1 MKHACA
7 SVAVCLSLAFPS
19 YMLAQASVTAG
30 AAANGAGSRSV
41 AGARIAAAR
50 QEPAGSAMKTVL
62 VLPFE
67 NTGRASGLSWLGE
80 GLAELSARRLGGANR
95 LVLPRS
101 EWLEAA
107 ERLGLGPS
115 PRISRAS
122 LLKIAREADADYL
135 VFGRFVAEGGRLKL
149 TAQGMRLDGPELSRL
164 FEQSGASDQLVQT
177 HARLCWQLLEFFS
190 AGKRTSQKEYLQQA
204 RPLRLD
210 AFESYS
216 RGLLATGTERVRLL
230 REAARLEPEWAD
242 PAFALGQTF
251 VEAANYDS
259 ALIWLSR
266 VPPASAF
273 GLEAGFYAGV
283 CHLLRN
289 DAPRAEAAFRALIE
303 RPWYTNGATGLAA
316 RRMDL
321 PEVLN
326 NLAIALSRQGKWG
339 EAKALWEQLRGA
351 APVEATFAFNLALGA
366 YRAGDNE
373 AAIAAMRE
381 ALSLRADDATRALLA
396 LLLERAGNKAEAE
409 VVRAACETA
418 GCDPSEEIK
427 ALAAGSA
434 AVELARLDRISTTLD
449 LVTWYLTGEGREP
462 AGGNGGG
469 ARRPE
474 HEEESD

>member
-1 MKHACA
+1 M
-7 SVAVCLSLAFPS
+7 
-19 YMLAQASVTAG
+19 
-30 AAANGAGSRSV
+30 R
-41 AGARIAAAR
+41 
-50 QEPAGSAMKTVL
+50 TVL
-62 VLPFE
+62 VVPFE

-122 LLKIAREADADYL
+122 LLKIAKEADADYL

-149 TAQGMRLDGPELSRL
+149 TAQGLRLDGPELSRA
-164 FEQSGASDQLVQT
+164 FEESGPTDQLVQT
-177 HARLCWQLLEFFS
+177 HARLCWQLLEFFG
-190 AGKRTSQKEYLQQA
+190 AGKGASQREYLQQV

-216 RGLLATGTERVRLL
+216 RGLLATGIERIRLL
-230 REAARLEPEWAD
+230 RETARLEPEWAD

-251 VEAANYDS
+251 VEAANCDS

-366 YRAGDNE
+366 YRAGESE

-381 ALSLRADDATRALLA
+381 ALNLRADDATRALLA

-409 VVRAACETA
+409 VVRAACESA

-449 LVTWYLTGEGREP
+449 LVTWYLTAEGREP

-469 ARRPE
+469 ARRPR
-474 HEEESD
+474 